1 MFQAEILIS
10 VCGFEIDFFVLLG
23 ILQTKKQKNAE
34 KISKNK
40 SADRCTDFGFSNAVF
55 GR

>member
-23 ILQTKKQKNAE
+23 ILQTKKQKALRAHYLGDI
-34 KISKNK
+34 KTL
-40 SADRCTDFGFSNAVF
+40 DRPFYGAI
-55 GR
+55 